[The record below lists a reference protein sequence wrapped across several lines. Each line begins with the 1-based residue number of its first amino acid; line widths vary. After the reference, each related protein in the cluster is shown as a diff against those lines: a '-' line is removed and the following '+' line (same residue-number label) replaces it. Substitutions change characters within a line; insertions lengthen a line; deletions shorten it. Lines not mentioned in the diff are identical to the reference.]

1 MPPEASPVV
10 RKAERV
16 SAAVD
21 VLIDERAQFTPVV
34 DDLFPW
40 RFRDAPKRS

>member
-21 VLIDERAQFTPVV
+21 VLIDEREQYAPIVG
-34 DDLFPW
+34 DIFPW